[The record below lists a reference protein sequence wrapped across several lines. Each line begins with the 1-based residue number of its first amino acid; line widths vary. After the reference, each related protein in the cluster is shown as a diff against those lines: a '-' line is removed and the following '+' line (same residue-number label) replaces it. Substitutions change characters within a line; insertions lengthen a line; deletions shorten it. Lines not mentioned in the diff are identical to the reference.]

1 MGGRGEGVAASAAA
15 HLNLLIDWCAMLAH
29 RQQASCCCASC
40 PPQHSGRRCPCP
52 PHLPPPG
59 WLQENF
65 VTFLPNYLRLAAGV
79 LLATFYLRP
88 KALLGAAAVVGSLYR
103 SATLAYRRQQQQQQA
118 AAAAG
123 AAAGTDGRAARQQQQ
138 QQPQANAAA
147 GMPVNRRWAAGTD
160 PNEQLV
166 TAATTLL
173 TWLLVAYTRCLP
185 MLMLGSA
192 ASLAVVL
199 VHCGVRRAP
208 SEYRHKGR
216 QPLGFTW
223 QQVLGRG
230 ECWRCGS
237 GAGRTVVWWP
247 AFRLHSACI
256 SGARFAGLPLLSVHF
271 LRLYQFVPGVWPPCR
286 ARPRRCQPAGT
297 VQAGSCCQPGGGC
310 TQGAARPA
318 LL

>member
-1 MGGRGEGVAASAAA
+1 
-15 HLNLLIDWCAMLAH
+15 
-29 RQQASCCCASC
+29 
-40 PPQHSGRRCPCP
+40 
-52 PHLPPPG
+52 
-59 WLQENF
+59 
-65 VTFLPNYLRLAAGV
+65 V

-118 AAAAG
+118 ASAAG
-123 AAAGTDGRAARQQQQ
+123 AVAGTDGRAVRQQQQ
-138 QQPQANAAA
+138 QQQQQANATA
-147 GMPVNRRWAAGTD
+147 GIPVNRRRAAGTD

-185 MLMLGSA
+185 MLLLGSA

-237 GAGRTVVWWP
+237 GAGCRVVWWP
-247 AFRLHSACI
+247 AFRLHSPSC
-256 SGARFAGLPLLSVHF
+256 FAALPLLSVQF
-271 LRLYQFVPGVWPPCR
+271 PRLYQFMPGAWPSPVCR
-286 ARPRRCQPAGT
+286 ARPRRCQPAGS
-297 VQAGSCCQPGGGC
+297 VQAGGCCQPGDGC
-310 TQGAARPA
+310 PQGAAGPA

>member
-1 MGGRGEGVAASAAA
+1 M
-15 HLNLLIDWCAMLAH
+15 
-29 RQQASCCCASC
+29 
-40 PPQHSGRRCPCP
+40 
-52 PHLPPPG
+52 
-59 WLQENF
+59 
-65 VTFLPNYLRLAAGV
+65 TFLPNYLRLAAGV

-103 SATLAYRRQQQQQQA
+103 SATLAYRRQQQQQA

-123 AAAGTDGRAARQQQQ
+123 AAG
-138 QQPQANAAA
+138 
-147 GMPVNRRWAAGTD
+147 GMPVNRRRAEAAD

-192 ASLAVVL
+192 ASLVAVL

-208 SEYRHKGR
+208 SEYRYKGR

-230 ECWRCGS
+230 ERGRWQRQSLAGGT
-237 GAGRTVVWWP
+237 GACV
-247 AFRLHSACI
+247 
-256 SGARFAGLPLLSVHF
+256 F
-271 LRLYQFVPGVWPPCR
+271 LM
-286 ARPRRCQPAGT
+286 
-297 VQAGSCCQPGGGC
+297 
-310 TQGAARPA
+310 PA
-318 LL
+318 LQLCCCSL

>member
-1 MGGRGEGVAASAAA
+1 MPT
-15 HLNLLIDWCAMLAH
+15 
-29 RQQASCCCASC
+29 
-40 PPQHSGRRCPCP
+40 PPA
-52 PHLPPPG
+52 PPG

-185 MLMLGSA
+185 MLMLGA
-192 ASLAVVL
+192 FARAGTGLRPAYLALAVLTTVL
-199 VHCGVRRAP
+199 VVW
-208 SEYRHKGR
+208 RHRSNLK
-216 QPLGFTW
+216 
-223 QQVLGRG
+223 
-230 ECWRCGS
+230 
-237 GAGRTVVWWP
+237 
-247 AFRLHSACI
+247 RL
-256 SGARFAGLPLLSVHF
+256 
-271 LRLYQFVPGVWPPCR
+271 
-286 ARPRRCQPAGT
+286 
-297 VQAGSCCQPGGGC
+297 QAGEEPRLGVK
-310 TQGAARPA
+310 THPE
-318 LL
+318 